1 MLSRPHG
8 GVRVESRA
16 EAAGEIS
23 RLVSRTCLVFTSLPP
38 GGREAGPSPFSLHGI
53 GSSEKQ
59 VL

>member
-23 RLVSRTCLVFTSLPP
+23 RLVSRTCLVFTSHP
-38 GGREAGPSPFSLHGI
+38 GGREAGPSPFSLRGI